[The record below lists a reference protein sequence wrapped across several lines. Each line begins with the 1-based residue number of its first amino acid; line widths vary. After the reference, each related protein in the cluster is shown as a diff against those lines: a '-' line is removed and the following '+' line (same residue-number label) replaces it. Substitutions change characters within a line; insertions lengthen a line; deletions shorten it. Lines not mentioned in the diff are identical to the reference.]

1 MRVLI
6 ADPEPE
12 RARRIAAVCTDRNLV
27 VETVGQG
34 AVALERSIESPP
46 DLLICPLDLPI
57 LDGAKLAEIL
67 RNNPR
72 SRGVSF
78 IYLLEDA
85 LDAPVG
91 MEVWDRI
98 VLAPWQ
104 HEQISEGIMAALER
118 GPRLGDARSEH
129 EIEGS
134 LAQISLV
141 DLLQLLQLNKK
152 TGTVGIIPGRPHP
165 SGSILLRDGE
175 IVDATVPA
183 NDGHSL
189 YGQKALFRLLDC
201 RRGRFEFAPRD
212 PGGEGRIQI
221 QTRELLLEGLR
232 QLDEG
237 RRLRQGLPAGVRVR
251 PDRTPL
257 QLPAAEQAIAADVL
271 EAVEGTSSVD
281 EVLDRL
287 PFSDHPI
294 LRTLYALLT
303 QGVLEPATA
312 AQPGAPVVPAE
323 SSSLLTSEQA
333 SRIRDWAAAQRP
345 PVRRQVRVAIVASD
359 PRAFEVFAASARSF
373 PDARLLT
380 NGTPPSL
387 ERVQPLAEATLG
399 EGMVLSLL
407 GLPAD
412 PRFRPLW
419 AVVFNGMLGAL
430 VVVSRRKADGGELAK
445 CIQETIGSGRCPIVP
460 IDLDAAEE
468 PAASI
473 EAPSAGDV
481 FAAAVREAL
490 SRLVP

>member
-1 MRVLI
+1 MLI

-12 RARRIAAVCTDRNLV
+12 RSRRIAAVCTDRKLV
-27 VETVGQG
+27 VEVVGQG

-46 DLLICPLDLPI
+46 DLLFCPLDLPI

-72 SRGVSF
+72 SRGVIF

-91 MEVWDRI
+91 MDVRDRI

-104 HEQISEGIMAALER
+104 HEQISEEIDAALER

-175 IVDATVPA
+175 IVDATVAA
-183 NDGHSL
+183 NDGRSL
-189 YGQKALFRLLDC
+189 YGPKALFRLLGC
-201 RRGRFEFAPRD
+201 RRGRFEFSPRD
-212 PGGEGRIQI
+212 PGGEGRIQT
-221 QTRELLLEGLR
+221 QTRELLLEGLS
-232 QLDEG
+232 QIDGG
-237 RRLRQGLPAGVRVR
+237 RRLRQALPAVGVRVR
-251 PDRTPL
+251 PDRTAL
-257 QLPAAEQAIAADVL
+257 QLPAAEQAIAEDVL
-271 EAVEGTSSVD
+271 AAVEGTSSVD
-281 EVLDRL
+281 EILDRL
-287 PFSDHPI
+287 PFPDHPI
-294 LRTLYALLT
+294 LRTLYALLN

-312 AQPGAPVVPAE
+312 VQQPGGPVVPAE
-323 SSSLLTSEQA
+323 SALLTSLQA

-345 PVRRQVRVAIVASD
+345 PVRRQVRVPIVASD
-359 PRAFEVFAASARSF
+359 PHVFEAFAASARSF
-373 PDARLLT
+373 PDTRLLT

-387 ERVQPLAEATLG
+387 ERVRPFAEVALG

-419 AVVFNGMLGAL
+419 PLAFNGMLGAL
-430 VVVSRRKADGGELAK
+430 VLVSRRKADGGAMAK
-445 CIQETIGSGRCPIVP
+445 SIQHTMGSGTRPIVP
-460 IDLDAAEE
+460 LDLDAVGES
-468 PAASI
+468 AASP
-473 EAPSAGDV
+473 EASSVGDV

-490 SRLVP
+490 ARLVP